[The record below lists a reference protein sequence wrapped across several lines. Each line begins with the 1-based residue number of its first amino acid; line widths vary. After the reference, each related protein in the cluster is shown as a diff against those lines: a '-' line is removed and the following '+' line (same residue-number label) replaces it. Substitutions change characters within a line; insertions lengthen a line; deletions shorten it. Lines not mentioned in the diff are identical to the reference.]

1 MRHTSHGRWWIAAL
15 LIFMLVAAHVAL
27 FRALSGTLRMFALL
41 AAILGV
47 VIAKYTWWKRRR

>member
-27 FRALSGTLRMFALL
+27 FRALSGKLRMLALL

-47 VIAKYTWWKRRR
+47 VIVKYTWWKRRR